1 MVETTP
7 PEPPKTPRR
16 KRGWFLLL
24 LGLFNAAWALLV
36 LVTVVAVAAVY
47 LLYDRPVVIPAWAEA
62 RIEKRL
68 ATEFPDVAIGFDEVR
83 LLMQEGWRP
92 RVRLRNVTVT
102 DSDGA
107 ELVRVA
113 EARVRFSLDGLRSR
127 QAQPAE
133 VALEGVFATLIRA
146 EDGSLSLQPEQLGS
160 TGSAR
165 QGPPLGR
172 LVTRID
178 EVLQQPGLA
187 SLDHAEIRGL
197 TLQFVDRRAKR
208 AFTLD
213 GGRMIA
219 ERDQGMLTASA
230 DLAVLGSQGS
240 VTTLAASYSSEI
252 GVPEAQFGVRIDGA
266 SAEDIATQSP
276 AFAWLG
282 ALRAPISGAVRSGV
296 RGDGTLAPLNATLQ
310 IGEGAVQPNSETL
323 PIPFEGARAYF
334 AYDAAQGLL
343 DFSEMSV
350 RSKWITARA
359 EGTASLTGLRSGA
372 LETLVGQFA
381 VTQFQANPLEFYPE
395 PVSIEG
401 AELDFR
407 LQAAPFKLEIG
418 RLDIFDAGQTRH
430 AKGTLSAEPEG
441 WRVALD
447 AYTDTIDPARII
459 ALWPDAVRTR
469 TRSWLASNLI
479 AADISNADFALRL
492 EPRQR
497 PETFLSFDYQ
507 EATVKFMRTLPPITQ
522 GRGHVSLND
531 GRFVVALDEGIVE
544 ADVGG
549 AIRVTDSSFIL
560 PDLMV
565 RGGTPAIVRL
575 NTTGSLPA
583 ALWMLDQPPI
593 GAMQRAGL
601 PVTLGQGEVAASGTL
616 SFPLK
621 RGGRPAEVV
630 FDVTGDVRNLTSS
643 DLIKGRTLA
652 ADRLRVTANNTNVR
666 IAGQGTLD
674 GVPFDGRFDQP
685 LRGGLGTS
693 TVSGTAR
700 ITQSALDA
708 FNVALP
714 PGTLSG
720 ATQAQIAI
728 DLERGQSPRMS
739 LRSDLQGAALQIPQL
754 GWRKAAGARGALDMD
769 IRLGA
774 NPAVTALRLS
784 GAGLQAEGSV
794 SLTQG
799 GGLDRLALSR
809 LQVGDWLDVRA
820 ALVGQGAGRAPQVVV
835 QNGRIDL
842 RTAQFGGAGEAGAV
856 ANTRQATAP
865 APPMRVTLDRLQVTD
880 TLWLQGLAGTFST
893 TSGLDGPFEARVNGG
908 TGISGRVVPQ
918 NGRSAIRLTSADAGG
933 VLRSAGVLQQ
943 AVGGRLDLSL
953 IPVGSGGAFDGQLAV
968 NGVSIKDAPSMAAL
982 VNSLSV
988 VGLVNEMNGDGIF
1001 FDEVEAVFRLTPDRM
1016 TLTQG
1021 SAVGASLGLS
1031 MDGVYA
1037 TDTGQIAM
1045 QGVVTPVY
1053 LLNGIGSVLTRK
1065 GEGFLGFNY
1074 ELSGPAKSPE
1084 VSINP
1089 LSVLAPGGL
1098 RDIFRGPKTQAPQVE
1113 GEQPPLQTPQPAER
1127 PSNTAVERDFEGR

>member
-7 PEPPKTPRR
+7 PEPQKPPRR

-24 LGLFNAAWALLV
+24 LGLLNAAWALLV
-36 LVTVVAVAAVY
+36 LVAVVAVAAVY

-62 RIEKRL
+62 RIEQRL
-68 ATEFPDVAIGFDEVR
+68 ATEFPEVDIAFDEVR
-83 LLMQEGWRP
+83 LLMQAGWRP

-102 DSDGA
+102 DSSSADF
-107 ELVRVA
+107 VRVT
-113 EARVRFSLDGLRSR
+113 EARVRFSLGGLRSGK
-127 QAQPAE
+127 AQPAE
-133 VALEGVFATLIRA
+133 VALEGVFATLIRE
-146 EDGSLSLQPEQLGS
+146 EDGSLSLQPERASS
-160 TGSAR
+160 TGGAR
-165 QGPPLGR
+165 RGPPLGR
-172 LVTRID
+172 LVTKVD
-178 EVLQQPGLA
+178 ELLQQPGLA
-187 SLDHAEIRGL
+187 NLDHAEIRGL
-197 TLQFVDRRAKR
+197 TLQLIDRRAKR

-219 ERDQGMLTASA
+219 KRDAGMLTANA
-230 DLAVLGSQGS
+230 DLAVLGSQGN

-252 GVPEAQFGVRIDGA
+252 GAPEAQFGVRIEGA

-296 RGDGTLAPLNATLQ
+296 RADGTLAPLNATLQ
-310 IGEGAVQPNSETL
+310 IGAGAVQPNAETL

-334 AYDAAQGLL
+334 SYEAAEGLL
-343 DFSEMSV
+343 DFSEISV

-359 EGTASLTGLRSGA
+359 EGTASLSGLRSGA

-381 VTQFQANPLEFYPE
+381 VTEFQANPLEFYPE
-395 PVSIEG
+395 PVNIDG

-407 LQAAPFKLEIG
+407 LQTAPFKLDIG

-430 AKGTLSAEPEG
+430 ATGTLSAEPEG

-447 AYTDTIDPARII
+447 AHTASIDPARII
-459 ALWPDAVRTR
+459 ALWPEAVRAR
-469 TRSWLASNLI
+469 TRSWLARNLI

-497 PETFLSFDYQ
+497 PQTFLAFDYQ
-507 EATVKFMRTLPPITQ
+507 AATVKFMRTLPPITQ
-522 GRGHVSLND
+522 GRGHASLND

-544 ADVGG
+544 AEEGG
-549 AIRVTDSSFIL
+549 VINVTDSSFIL

-583 ALWMLDQPPI
+583 ALWMLDHPPI
-593 GAMQRAGL
+593 GAMRRAGL
-601 PVTLGQGEVAASGTL
+601 PVTLGQGEVAASGKL

-621 RGGRPAEVV
+621 RGGSPAEVV
-630 FDVTGDVRNLTSS
+630 FDVTGDVRNLTSRN
-643 DLIKGRTLA
+643 LIKGRTLA

-666 IAGQGTLD
+666 IAGQGTLE

-685 LRGGLGTS
+685 LGGGLAAS
-693 TVSGTAR
+693 TVRGTAR

-720 ATQAQIAI
+720 AAAAQIAI
-728 DLERGQSPRMS
+728 DLERGESPRMN
-739 LRSDLQGAALQIPQL
+739 LRSNLQGSVLQIPQL
-754 GWRKAAGARGALDMD
+754 GWRKGAGVRGALDLD

-774 NPAVTALRLS
+774 NPAVTAMSLS
-784 GAGLQAEGSV
+784 GAGLEAKGTV
-794 SLTQG
+794 SLAQD
-799 GGLDRLALSR
+799 GGLDRLALSQLR
-809 LQVGDWLDVRA
+809 VGDWLDVKA

-835 QNGRIDL
+835 QSGRLDL
-842 RTAQFGGAGEAGAV
+842 RTAEFGGAGEASGA
-856 ANTRQATAP
+856 AP
-865 APPMRVTLDRLQVTD
+865 TGRPLAPSPPMRVALDRLQVTD
-880 TLWLQGLAGTFST
+880 TLWLQGLAGSFQT
-893 TSGLDGPFEARVNGG
+893 TGGLDGPFEARVNGG
-908 TGISGRVVPQ
+908 TGVSGRVVPQ
-918 NGRSAIRLTSADAGG
+918 NGRTAVRLTSADAGG
-933 VLRSAGVLQQ
+933 VFRSAGVLQQ
-943 AVGGRLDLSL
+943 AVGGSLDLSL
-953 IPVGSGGAFDGQLAV
+953 IPVGAGGAFDGQLTV

-988 VGLVNEMNGDGIF
+988 VGLLNEMNGDGIF
-1001 FDEVEAVFRLTPDRM
+1001 FDEVEAAFRLTPNRM
-1016 TLTQG
+1016 TLTEG

-1037 TDTGQIAM
+1037 TDSGQIAM

-1053 LLNGIGSVLTRK
+1053 LLNGIGSLLTRK
-1065 GEGFLGFNY
+1065 GEGLLGFNY
-1074 ELSGPAKSPE
+1074 ALSGPAKSPN

-1113 GEQPPLQTPQPAER
+1113 GE
-1127 PSNTAVERDFEGR
+1127 